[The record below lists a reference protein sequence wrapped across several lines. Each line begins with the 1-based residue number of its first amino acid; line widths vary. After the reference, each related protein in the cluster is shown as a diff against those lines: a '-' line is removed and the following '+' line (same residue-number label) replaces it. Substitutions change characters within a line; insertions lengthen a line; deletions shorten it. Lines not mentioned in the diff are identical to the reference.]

1 MKAEV
6 LGVAP
11 GRIGDSPCYR
21 VCSGRF
27 AIDGLIE
34 GCRREVPEAEVE
46 SPPAAEL
53 SRVAAVMAGMDPH
66 IGGRLG
72 RATVWPAY
80 LINLARNTMRLANST
95 AQLDRQGIPFE
106 RIDAV
111 DGRALPDAEIVRV
124 YDSKENG
131 RRARHPLIR
140 SEIGCYLSHIA
151 AWRRIAEGAAGGG
164 FVFEDDFRAAED
176 LGEIMTLLS
185 EDRRGWDMVKLF
197 TLDPRPRCV
206 ARRALGSGHEIVVP
220 FRVPSCTLG
229 YGLTR
234 EAALRL
240 VDRAVP
246 FFRPVDED
254 HKFFWETGLQV
265 ALVLPAPLT
274 VGDQRAVTG
283 TIGTERRIVGR
294 AKGVSRLVQAKRG
307 LLYQIR
313 YTVLLHCHRSGEG
326 RR

>member
-1 MKAEV
+1 MT
-6 LGVAP
+6 
-11 GRIGDSPCYR
+11 
-21 VCSGRF
+21 
-27 AIDGLIE
+27 
-34 GCRREVPEAEVE
+34 
-46 SPPAAEL
+46 
-53 SRVAAVMAGMDPH
+53 M
-66 IGGRLG
+66 
-72 RATVWPAY
+72 WPVY
-80 LINLARNTMRLANST
+80 VINLARNTIRLANSA

-111 DGRALPDAEIVRV
+111 DGWALPDAEIVRV

-151 AWRRIAEGAAGGG
+151 VWRRIAEGAAGGG
-164 FVFEDDFRAAED
+164 GFVFEDDFRAVED

-206 ARRALGSGHEIVVP
+206 ARRDLGSGHEIVVP
-220 FRVPSCTLG
+220 FRVPTCMLG

-234 EAALRL
+234 EAARRL

-283 TIGTERRIVGR
+283 TIGTERRIARR
-294 AKGVSRLVQAKRG
+294 AKGVSRLMQAKRG
-307 LLYQIR
+307 LLYRIR
-313 YTVLLHCHRSGEG
+313 YTALLYYHRAGAG